1 MWTMKYIV
9 IIALAGL
16 TAVPATA
23 ADPVYQKDPGTT
35 NRTGPA
41 PEKMTGKASAL
52 TQKFTTAAASGNT
65 LEIETSRLALKKA
78 QNADVK
84 SFAQMMVDDHT
95 KVGEQMKA
103 TLQTAG
109 LPPAPAKMTP
119 KHQDMADKLTA
130 VGTAEFDTQYV
141 AVQMKAHDEAISIF
155 SNYAKSGDN
164 TQLQQFAEA
173 TLPSLEKHKTMVE
186 DLRTKVTVGSAS
198 Q

>member
-1 MWTMKYIV
+1 MKYIV

-23 ADPVYQKDPGTT
+23 AEPVYQKDPGTT
-35 NRTGPA
+35 NRTGTA

-65 LEIETSRLALKKA
+65 LEIETSRLALEKA

-95 KVGEQMKA
+95 KVGEQMKT
-103 TLQTAG
+103 TLQAAG
-109 LPPAPAKMTP
+109 LPSPPATMTP
-119 KHQDMADKLTA
+119 KHQDMADKLKA
-130 VGTAEFDTQYV
+130 VGVAEFDTQYV
-141 AVQMKAHDEAISIF
+141 AVQLKAHDEAINVF

-164 TQLQQFAEA
+164 AQLKQFAEA
-173 TLPSLEKHKTMVE
+173 TLPSLEKHKAMAE
-186 DLRTKVTVGSAS
+186 DLRSKVTGRSVT